1 MAMQAGFSLYFV
13 SNLMKCTVAV
23 FYIVFDFVLNN
34 IDDNN
39 NMRIYLIHYLNIYI
53 FLNVTIIVI
62 VIMIVIMTT
71 LVIVIAIITVIMITL
86 IFVLV
91 ITPLCSTPQHLVVWC
106 NVII

>member
-1 MAMQAGFSLYFV
+1 MYRDCILILGLI
-13 SNLMKCTVAV
+13 CC
-23 FYIVFDFVLNN
+23 LNN

-39 NMRIYLIHYLNIYI
+39 NMRVYLIHYVNIYI
-53 FLNVTIIVI
+53 FLNVTVIVI

-71 LVIVIAIITVIMITL
+71 LVIVIAVITVIMITL

-91 ITPLCSTPQHLVVWC
+91 ITPLCSTPHLVVWC

>member
-1 MAMQAGFSLYFV
+1 M
-13 SNLMKCTVAV
+13 
-23 FYIVFDFVLNN
+23 FDFVLNN

-39 NMRIYLIHYLNIYI
+39 NMRVYLIHYVNIYI
-53 FLNVTIIVI
+53 FLNVTA
-62 VIMIVIMTT
+62 IMIVIMIT

-91 ITPLCSTPQHLVVWC
+91 ITSLCSTPQHFVVWC

>member
-1 MAMQAGFSLYFV
+1 M
-13 SNLMKCTVAV
+13 
-23 FYIVFDFVLNN
+23 FDFVLNN

-39 NMRIYLIHYLNIYI
+39 NMRVYLIHYVNIYI
-53 FLNVTIIVI
+53 FLNVTVIVI

-91 ITPLCSTPQHLVVWC
+91 INPLCSTPQHLVVWC
-106 NVII
+106 NHLNNNN

>member
-13 SNLMKCTVAV
+13 SNLMKCTVTV
-23 FYIVFDFVLNN
+23 INIVFDFVLNN

-39 NMRIYLIHYLNIYI
+39 NMKVYLIHYVNIYI
-53 FLNVTIIVI
+53 FLNVTVI
-62 VIMIVIMTT
+62 VIVIMTT
-71 LVIVIAIITVIMITL
+71 LVIVIAIITIIMITL
-86 IFVLV
+86 IFILV

>member
-1 MAMQAGFSLYFV
+1 M
-13 SNLMKCTVAV
+13 
-23 FYIVFDFVLNN
+23 FDFVLNN

-39 NMRIYLIHYLNIYI
+39 NMRVYLIHYVNIYI
-53 FLNVTIIVI
+53 FLNVT
-62 VIMIVIMTT
+62 VIMI
-71 LVIVIAIITVIMITL
+71 VIMITL